1 MRLII
6 LDDASGRIELHLAIS
21 KNIELLNDLLRIA
34 ARGQMDKN
42 LNRVGGVIVDVF
54 NLNLALSIGGENRL
68 D

>member
-6 LDDASGRIELHLAIS
+6 LDDASGRVELHLAVG
-21 KNIELLNDLLRIA
+21 KYIELLNDLLRIA

>member
-6 LDDASGRIELHLAIS
+6 LDDASGRVELHLAIS

-42 LNRVGGVIVDVF
+42 LNRVGGIIVNVF